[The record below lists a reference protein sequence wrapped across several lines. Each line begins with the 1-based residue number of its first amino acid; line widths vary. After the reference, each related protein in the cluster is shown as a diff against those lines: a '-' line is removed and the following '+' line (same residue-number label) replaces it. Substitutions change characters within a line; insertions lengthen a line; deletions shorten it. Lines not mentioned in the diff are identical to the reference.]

1 VRAAYLECTAALA
14 LESASA
20 LAYSRDCGPISTR
33 LARENWEALLSDLN
47 DRELGMKRNI
57 TRRDFLNGVAVAA
70 GAALM
75 PWQLFAGGIDDPE
88 KSPGYYPPALTGL
101 RGSHPGSFDAAH
113 ALRDGTFWDSAGTP
127 QDTGEVYD
135 LIIVG
140 GGISGLSAAHFYRKS
155 AGAKARILILDNHD
169 DFGGHAKRN
178 EFRVG
183 DAFRLGFGGTF
194 SIESP
199 APYSKVARG
208 LIEELGI
215 DVASYPKYHD
225 ANLYRSLGLHP
236 KIFFD
241 KETFGA
247 DRLADGPSSLR
258 GGENDYVTADER
270 ETWKQLLAQ
279 APLADQAKSDLERLR
294 RDDKD
299 YFPGLSSTDK
309 KGKLARMSYASFLR
323 DIVKVHEDV
332 IKLYQAVPHPLFG
345 VGIDAVS
352 AQDAW
357 GLDLPGF
364 AGMKLDPTPGKGMNR
379 DAIPNEEAE
388 KYFFHFPDG
397 NASIARLLV
406 RKLIPET
413 LAGTSA
419 PDVVLAKA
427 NYSRLDSAAS
437 PVKIRLNSTAVRVK
451 HVGGDAAAAKE
462 VEVAYARG
470 GKVYTTRAKN
480 CILACWHV
488 VIPYI
493 CEELPQKQKD
503 ALALAQKVPL
513 LYTNVALRN
522 WTSFQKLKTNAIYAP
537 GCYHSRVGLDLAV
550 NIGGYECA
558 HKPEEPIVVHM
569 MKTPCR
575 PGRAARDQ
583 HIAGRTELFNTAFE
597 TMERRIRD
605 QLARTL
611 GAGDFDPAR
620 DIAAITVN
628 RWPHGYAYEYNSLFD
643 PFWLEGGETPCEAAR
658 KTFGR
663 IAIANADAG
672 AYAYTDEAINQAW
685 RAVGELK
692 S

>member
-1 VRAAYLECTAALA
+1 M
-14 LESASA
+14 
-20 LAYSRDCGPISTR
+20 
-33 LARENWEALLSDLN
+33 SDQT

-57 TRRDFLNGVAVAA
+57 TRRDFLNGVAVTA

-75 PWQLFAGGIDDPE
+75 PWDLFASGDVDPE
-88 KSPGYYPPALTGL
+88 KSPAYYPPALTGL

-113 ALRDGTFWDSAGTP
+113 SLRDGTFWDSAGPP
-127 QDTGEVYD
+127 QDTGETYD

-155 AGAKARILILDNHD
+155 AGAGVRILILDNHD

-183 DAFRLGFGGTF
+183 SAFRLGFGGTY

-199 APYSKVARG
+199 APYSREARG

-225 ANLYRSLGLHP
+225 AKLYRSLGLHP

-241 KETFGA
+241 KETFGM
-247 DRLADGPSSLR
+247 DRLVTSPASFG
-258 GGENDYVTADER
+258 GGEKDYANAGES
-270 ETWKQLLAQ
+270 EAWKKMLAE
-279 APLADQAKSDLERLR
+279 APIAPQAKIDFDRLL
-294 RDDKD
+294 RDAQD
-299 YFPGLSSTDK
+299 YFPGLTSTEK
-309 KGKLARMSYASFLR
+309 KAKLARISYASFLI
-323 DIVKVHEDV
+323 DLVKVHPEV
-332 IKLYQAVPHPLFG
+332 VKVFQAVPHPLFG

-357 GLDLPGF
+357 GFDLPGF
-364 AGMKLDPTPGKGMNR
+364 GGMKLDPAPGKGMNR

-397 NASIARLLV
+397 NATIARLLV
-406 RKLIPET
+406 RKLIPDAI
-413 LAGTSA
+413 AGSSA
-419 PDVVLAKA
+419 TDVVLARA
-427 NYSRLDSAAS
+427 NYSKLDRAAS

-451 HVGGDAAAAKE
+451 HVGDRTAAKE

-470 GKVYTTRAKN
+470 GKAYTAKGKN

-488 VIPYI
+488 VIPYL
-493 CEELPQKQKD
+493 CQELPQKQRD
-503 ALALAQKVPL
+503 ALASAQKVPL

-522 WTSFQKLKTNAIYAP
+522 WTSFQKLNTNAVYAP
-537 GCYHSRVGLDLAV
+537 GCYHTRVGLDLAV
-550 NIGGYECA
+550 SMGGYECA
-558 HKPEEPIVVHM
+558 RKPEEPIVVHM
-569 MKTPCR
+569 MKTPCQ
-575 PGRAARDQ
+575 PGRPARDQ
-583 HIAGRTELFNTAFE
+583 HAAGRMELYNTTFD
-597 TMERRIRD
+597 TIERKIRD

-611 GAGDFDPAR
+611 GRGGFDPAR

-628 RWPHGYAYEYNSLFD
+628 RWPHGYAYEYNSLVD
-643 PFWLEGGETPCEAAR
+643 TFWLEGGETPCEVAR

-692 S
+692 ANT